1 MEEQEYTRRSQRLER
16 PRKRRF
22 RKGRALF
29 TFLLLCVI
37 MVAVY
42 SVMQYRS
49 GLELASG
56 TKVAQEDFTG
66 DKVVGN
72 IENYLL
78 LGIDTRGE
86 EKSRTDTMMLLSWN
100 KDTNDIKLVSFMRDI
115 YADIPGHQSYKLNT
129 AYYLGGVQL
138 LKDTLGNMFGL
149 PIHHYALIDFKNF
162 ESLVDIL
169 APNGVEIEVEKDMS
183 EKIGVTL
190 TQGVHNLNGQELL
203 GYARFRQDAEGD
215 FGRVARQQ
223 KVIEAL
229 KNEILAP
236 QNILHLPKFV
246 GAAQGYVTTDYST
259 AGEILQVVKM
269 LSKGKVTIEKA
280 TVPIEGRY
288 TFKNFS
294 HAGSSIVI
302 DKEMNKD
309 FLRDF
314 LGISLE

>member
-1 MEEQEYTRRSQRLER
+1 MEEQEYTRRSQR
-16 PRKRRF
+16 PKKRRL
-22 RKGRALF
+22 RKGRAFF

-37 MVAVY
+37 MIAGY

-49 GLELASG
+49 GLELASA
-56 TKVAQEDFTG
+56 TKVAQEDFKG
-66 DKVVGN
+66 DTIEGS

-86 EKSRTDTMMLLSWN
+86 ERSRTDTMMLLSWN
-100 KDTNDIKLVSFMRDI
+100 KDTNDIKLVSLMRDI

-149 PIHHYALIDFKNF
+149 PIHHYALIDFQNF

-190 TQGVHNLNGQELL
+190 TQGVHKLNGKELL

-236 QNILHLPKFV
+236 QNILNLPKFV
-246 GAAQGYVTTDYST
+246 GAAQGYVTTDFSS
-259 AGEILQVVKM
+259 AGEMLQVLKLV
-269 LSKGKVTIEKA
+269 SKGKVTIEKA
-280 TVPIEGRY
+280 TVPIEGSY
-288 TFKNFS
+288 SFKNFS

-309 FLRDF
+309 FLSEF

>member
-1 MEEQEYTRRSQRLER
+1 MEEQDYTRRSQR
-16 PRKRRF
+16 PKKRRL
-22 RKGRALF
+22 RKGRVFF
-29 TFLLLCVI
+29 TFLILCVI
-37 MVAVY
+37 MLAGY

-49 GLELASG
+49 GLELASA
-56 TKVAQEDFTG
+56 TKVPQEDFKG
-66 DKVVGN
+66 DTIEGS

-86 EKSRTDTMMLLSWN
+86 ERSRTDTMMLLSWN

-115 YADIPGHQSYKLNT
+115 YADIPGYQSYKLNT

-149 PIHHYALIDFKNF
+149 PIHHYALIDFQNF

-169 APNGVEIEVEKDMS
+169 APNGVEIEVEKNMS
-183 EKIGVTL
+183 ENIDVTL
-190 TQGVHNLNGQELL
+190 TQGVHKLNGKELL

-236 QNILHLPKFV
+236 QNIFNLPKFV
-246 GAAQGYVTTDYST
+246 GAAQGYVTTDFSS
-259 AGEILQVVKM
+259 AGEMLQVLKLV
-269 LSKGKVTIEKA
+269 SKGKVTIEKA
-280 TVPIEGRY
+280 TVPIEGSY
-288 TFKNFS
+288 NFQNFS
-294 HAGSSIVI
+294 GVGSSIVI
-302 DKEMNKD
+302 DKKMNID
-309 FLRDF
+309 FLSEF